1 MDDED
6 KIFRTRGFK
15 GNVKASL
22 NRAPRT
28 LSSSSLR
35 TRKRMEA
42 LMRKAREFM
51 KKNKGNSGNSSISN
65 YEKVTGSKRTT
76 TPNIKKLI
84 SASTTKKSTNTV
96 VTPAVTHEDTTA
108 TTVTTA
114 PTIEKPPAEGITSNE
129 MENKNKPSSVQVKPK
144 NKEEEVVK
152 VAQEVVEKVAKL
164 PTEKEVDKPA
174 DPEPE
179 EEVVVEPEVPEEDLH
194 LELED
199 GDLEEEEVL
208 DEDEEE
214 EEDEDFDGISDGSD
228 DDDNDGLLIPLENG
242 WVCEKRMSDPEVHS
256 YTTHFWSPDG
266 QRHGSLSSIK
276 TYGTKNKLKLNMFIF
291 ERALKTNPHTK

>member
-1 MDDED
+1 MKSKFQLYFAGYDSGVSVDDED

-164 PTEKEVDKPA
+164 PTEKELDKPS

-179 EEVVVEPEVPEEDLH
+179 EEVVVEKRVEPGR
-194 LELED
+194 
-199 GDLEEEEVL
+199 GDIL
-208 DEDEEE
+208 
-214 EEDEDFDGISDGSD
+214 
-228 DDDNDGLLIPLENG
+228 
-242 WVCEKRMSDPEVHS
+242 
-256 YTTHFWSPDG
+256 
-266 QRHGSLSSIK
+266 
-276 TYGTKNKLKLNMFIF
+276 
-291 ERALKTNPHTK
+291 